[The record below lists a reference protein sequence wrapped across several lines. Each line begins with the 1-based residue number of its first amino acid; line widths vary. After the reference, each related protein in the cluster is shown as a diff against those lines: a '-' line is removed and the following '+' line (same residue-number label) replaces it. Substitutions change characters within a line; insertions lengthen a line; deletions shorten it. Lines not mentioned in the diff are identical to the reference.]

1 MKPRNGVAVVMAA
14 AFACLAGFA
23 SADIV
28 KKGRD
33 VYLVTLDP
41 GHFHAA
47 LVQKFMLPGVS
58 PDVRVFAPEGEDV
71 AQHLK
76 RIQGFN
82 SRAENPTRWN
92 EIVKTGPDYLEQALE
107 SRPFM
112 VRSSEDRA
120 RLAGA
125 PSVMVISG
133 NNARKTEYITRSIEA
148 GFHVLADKPMV
159 IRPEDYPRLV
169 ADFARAKEKGVL
181 LYDIMTER
189 FEITTMLQRALSR
202 QPKLFGTLA
211 MGTPDDPS
219 ITKISVHNFSKVVA
233 GAQLKRPQWFF
244 DPQQQGAG
252 IVDVMTHLVDLV
264 QWEAFPEVILAP
276 ADAKVLSARRW
287 TTPLTLEQFG
297 RVTGAK
303 EFPSFLGGYVK
314 EGVLHAPANGEFT
327 YTLKGVHARVSVT
340 WEFEAPPGAG
350 DTHFSVMRGTQAS
363 LTIKQGAEQGYKPVL
378 YVDRNASV
386 TPEAHEKALR
396 DAVKKVSKTWP
407 GIDVRREGDSFVVT
421 VPDKYHNG
429 HEAHFTQVT
438 ENFLKYLRA
447 GKLPAW
453 EVPNMLTKYATI
465 MQAYEKSQ

>member
-1 MKPRNGVAVVMAA
+1 MAA
-14 AFACLAGFA
+14 AFAFLAGSA
-23 SADIV
+23 SADVV
-28 KKGRD
+28 KKGSD
-33 VYLVTLDP
+33 VYLITLDP

-47 LVQKFMLPGVS
+47 LVQKFMLPKVS
-58 PDVRVFAPEGEDV
+58 PDVRVFAPAGEDV
-71 AQHLK
+71 EQHLK
-76 RIQGFN
+76 RIAGFN
-82 SRAENPTRWN
+82 ARAENPTQWN
-92 EIVKTGPDYLEQALE
+92 EIVVTGPDYLERALE
-107 SRPFM
+107 SKPFM
-112 VRSSEDRA
+112 VESNQDFVNVA
-120 RLAGA
+120 AA

-133 NNARKTEYITRSIEA
+133 NNARKTEYITRSIAA
-148 GFHVLADKPMV
+148 GFNVLADKPMV
-159 IRPEDYPRLV
+159 IRPSDYPQLE
-169 ADFARAKEKGVL
+169 ADFAKAKEKGVL

-202 QPKLFGTLA
+202 QSALFGTLEN
-211 MGTPDDPS
+211 GSPDNPS

-264 QWEAFPEVILAP
+264 QWEAFPEVILKP

-287 TTPLTLEQFG
+287 ATPLTIEQFG

-303 EFPSFLGGYVK
+303 EFPAFLASYVK
-314 EGVLHAPANGEFT
+314 DGVLHAPANGEFT

-363 LTIKQGAEQGYKPVL
+363 LTIKQGKEQGYKPVL
-378 YVDRNASV
+378 YVDRSASASA
-386 TPEAHEKALR
+386 EAHEKALR
-396 DAVKKVSKTWP
+396 AAVRKVSKTWP
-407 GIDVRREGDSFVVT
+407 GIDLKREGDSFVVT
-421 VPDKYHNG
+421 VPEKYHNG

-447 GKLPAW
+447 GSLPEW

-465 MQAYEKSQ
+465 MQAYELSR

>member
-1 MKPRNGVAVVMAA
+1 MKLRAGTVALGAA
-14 AFACLAGFA
+14 VLACLSGFAFANAKSKDRAVQL
-23 SADIV
+23 I
-28 KKGRD
+28 
-33 VYLVTLDP
+33 TLDP

-58 PDVRVFAPEGEDV
+58 PQVLVFAPEGDDV

-76 RIQGFN
+76 RVDSFN
-82 SRAENPTRWN
+82 TRAESPTRW
-92 EIVKTGPDYLEQALE
+92 VTTVYTGPDYLKRAVFATPGGNSRE
-107 SRPFM
+107 S
-112 VRSSEDRA
+112 V
-120 RLAGA
+120 
-125 PSVMVISG
+125 VVISG
-133 NNARKTEYITRSIEA
+133 NNARKSEYISAFVDA
-148 GFHVLADKPMV
+148 GVNVLADKPMV
-159 IRPEDYPRLV
+159 ITPEHYPQLE
-169 ADFARAKEKGVL
+169 AAFASAKEKGVL

-189 FEITTMLQRALSR
+189 FEITTMLQRALS
-202 QPKLFGTLA
+202 QQAKLFGTLEK
-211 MGTPDDPS
+211 GTPDNPS

-244 DPQQQGAG
+244 DPRQQGAG

-264 QWEAFPEVILAP
+264 QWEAFPEVTLKP
-276 ADAKVLSARRW
+276 ADAEVLTARRW

-297 RVTGAK
+297 RVTAAK
-303 EFPSFLGGYVK
+303 EFPAFLGDFVR

-327 YTLKGVHARVSVT
+327 YTLRGVHARVSVT

-350 DTHFSVMRGTQAS
+350 DTHFSVMRGTDAS

-378 YVDRNASV
+378 YVDRSPAVS
-386 TPEAHEKALR
+386 PEAHEKALR
-396 DAVKKVSKTWP
+396 AAVEKVAKTWP
-407 GIDVRREGDSFVVT
+407 GIGIAREGDSFVVT

-447 GKLPAW
+447 GKLPEW

-465 MQAYEKSQ
+465 MQAYEKSR